1 MERDDRGVVHF
12 YLAPVLAVVLLAQSR
27 MVAQTGPQQF
37 GLGAPRNSAFVESS
51 VARARRDASRKL
63 ESLECREVFS
73 DFRDASGRS
82 LAANLAALG
91 QTGRSYFD
99 LVVLYQGEGSS
110 HCQDRATFATTTPG
124 SRAVY
129 VCGPQFADR
138 QRRDPGLAANLLIH
152 EELHSLGL
160 VENPPSSKEITAR
173 VVSRCGV

>member
-1 MERDDRGVVHF
+1 MERDDKGAVHF
-12 YLAPVLAVVLLAQSR
+12 SLAGILAVVLLAQGR
-27 MVAQTGPQQF
+27 MLAQAGPRQF
-37 GLGAPRNSAFVESS
+37 GLAVPRNSAFVESS
-51 VARARRDASRKL
+51 VASARRDASRKL

-82 LAANLAALG
+82 LAANLADIG
-91 QTGRSYFD
+91 QTGRSYLD

-110 HCQDRATFATTTPG
+110 RCQDRGTFATTTPG

-160 VENPPSSKEITAR
+160 IENPPSSKEITAR
-173 VVSRCGV
+173 VITRCGV